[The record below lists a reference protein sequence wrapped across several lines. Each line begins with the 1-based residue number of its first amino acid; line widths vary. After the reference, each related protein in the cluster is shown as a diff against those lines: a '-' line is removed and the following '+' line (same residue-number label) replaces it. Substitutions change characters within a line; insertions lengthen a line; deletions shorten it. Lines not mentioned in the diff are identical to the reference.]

1 MDVSVK
7 DQSTPPYEGFS
18 ERVTDG
24 SDADRQNAYGR
35 WLKRLRGNQGRA
47 EGEQKSSSENKS

>member
-1 MDVSVK
+1 MDVPVK
-7 DQSTPPYEGFS
+7 DQSAPPYEGFS

-35 WLKRLRGNQGRA
+35 WLKRLRGNQGSS
-47 EGEQKSSSENKS
+47 GDEQKTSSENKN